1 MARSLASGVRNLY
14 GFRRFDFAAAMA
26 IMATHCQQQDAVLTT
41 PDLSAHTPMM
51 QQFLRIK
58 AQQPEHLLFYRMG
71 DFYELFFDD
80 ATKAAELLDIT
91 LTARGNSDG
100 KPIPMCG
107 VPYHSAE
114 RYLARLVEMGY
125 SVAICEQIGDPAS
138 SKGPVERQVVRI
150 VTPGTV
156 SDEALLK
163 ERRDCIVL
171 AITGHKTT
179 TSAPEY
185 GLAWMDV
192 SGGRFRVC
200 EVTGHESMLAEVER
214 LQPSELLFDDSL
226 TLPAELT
233 SKNGA
238 RRRPV
243 WEFDTDTCYRQL
255 TTHFGSRDLRGF
267 DCEHLLQAIR
277 AAGALLAYVKD
288 TQRSELPHIQT
299 IQVEQPDDAL
309 ILDAASRRNLE
320 IDRNLNGGTSNTLMS
335 VMDKTATAMGSRLL
349 NRWLNRPLRYG
360 TELEHR
366 QQTVADLLQ
375 NYHFEAIQPVL
386 KKIGDLERILAR
398 VALGSARPRDMARLR
413 DALNALPELQQTL
426 ITSAQLAQSERVR
439 HLAQRISEY
448 PRISQLLTTALVE
461 NPPVVIREGGVIA
474 EGFDAQLDELRSL
487 SSNAGQY
494 LVDLE
499 LREKQRTGLSTLKVG
514 YNRVHGYFIE
524 VSKAQAEQMPAEY
537 QRRQTLKNAE
547 RYITPELKTFEDKV
561 LSANSKALAREKD
574 LYEQLLQTAAQS
586 LAELQRSATALAE
599 LDVLCNF
606 AERGLN
612 LNWVQPALTTTTG
625 IEITQGRHPVVEQV
639 LETQFVA
646 NDTQLDSQR
655 QMLIITG
662 PNMGGKSTY
671 MRQTALIV
679 LLAFCGSHVPAS
691 AATIGPIDRIFTRIG
706 SSDDLAG
713 GRSTFMVEMTE
724 TANILHNAS
733 ANSLVL
739 MDEVGRGTSTFDGLS
754 LAWACALH
762 IADKIGALT
771 LFATHYF
778 ELTVLAE
785 SYPQID
791 NVHLDATE
799 HQQGIV
805 FMHTVKP
812 GPANQ
817 SYGLQVAQLAGIP
830 ASVIQ
835 QARQKLLELEK
846 LAGKPAVT
854 RQGPIQDDLFVSPE
868 HPVVDTLRELD
879 PDSLTPRQAMELL
892 YQLKQ
897 SCS

>member
-1 MARSLASGVRNLY
+1 MS
-14 GFRRFDFAAAMA
+14 
-26 IMATHCQQQDAVLTT
+26 IIATHLQQQDAVLTT
-41 PDLSAHTPMM
+41 SDLSAHTPMM

-91 LTARGNSDG
+91 LTARGHSDG

-114 RYLARLVEMGY
+114 RYLARLVELGF
-125 SVAICEQIGDPAS
+125 SVAICEQTGDPAT

-171 AITGHKTT
+171 AVTGHKT
-179 TSAPEY
+179 SSSRPEY

-200 EVTGHESMLAEVER
+200 EVSGHEAMLAEVER

-226 TLPAELT
+226 SLPAEI
-233 SKNGA
+233 SSRIGA

-255 TTHFGSRDLRGF
+255 TSHFRSRDLRGF
-267 DCEHLLQAIR
+267 DFEHRLQAIR
-277 AAGALLAYVKD
+277 AAGALLSYVKD

-299 IQVEQPDDAL
+299 VQVEQPDDAL

-320 IDRNLNGGTSNTLMS
+320 IDRNLNGGSGNTLMS
-335 VMDKTATAMGSRLL
+335 VIDKTATTMGSRLL
-349 NRWLNRPLRYG
+349 NRWLNRPLRFG
-360 TELEHR
+360 TELRHR

-375 NYHFEAIQPVL
+375 NYHFETIQPIL

-413 DALNALPELQQTL
+413 DALAALPELQQILT
-426 ITSAQLAQSERVR
+426 TASRATQSDRVKK
-439 HLAQRISEY
+439 LAQRISEF
-448 PRISQLLTTALVE
+448 PQLCQLLSHALVA

-474 EGFDAQLDELRSL
+474 EGYDAQLDELRSL

-494 LVDLE
+494 LIDLE

-547 RYITPELKTFEDKV
+547 RFITPELKTFEDKV

-574 LYEQLLQTAAQS
+574 LYDRLMQEAGEF
-586 LAELQRSATALAE
+586 LAELQGSAAALAE

-606 AERGLN
+606 ADRALN
-612 LNWVQPALTTTTG
+612 LNWVQPVLVEHT
-625 IEITQGRHPVVEQV
+625 EVNITQGRHPVVEQV

-646 NDTQLDSQR
+646 NDTHLSAQR

-691 AATIGPIDRIFTRIG
+691 AASIGPIDRIFTRIG

-778 ELTVLAE
+778 ELTVLAD

-830 ASVIQ
+830 PDVIQ
-835 QARQKLLELEK
+835 QARQKLLALEK
-846 LAGKPAVT
+846 LAGKPALSC
-854 RQGPIQDDLFVSPE
+854 QGPIQDDLFVSPD
-868 HPVVDTLRELD
+868 HPVVDRLRELD
-879 PDSLTPRQAMELL
+879 PDALTPRQAMDLL